1 LSRRGFVTIEIL
13 IAMVIGFLAIIML
26 FASVKSL
33 QKITLQQRLYEDLYT
48 TVLSLS
54 DTIKAQECRKNPT
67 LEGRLNGF
75 DYTVACEQKKVMKNF
90 QESYDETTYE
100 DTGGNFGI
108 FMIYLFEVTIEVR
121 QGGLKKSYRFY
132 QSEQERLVSEEEL
145 MNEMLQNM

>member
-1 LSRRGFVTIEIL
+1 MTVEIL

-26 FASVKSL
+26 SASVKSL

-54 DTIKAQECRKNPT
+54 DTIKAKECRKNPT

-75 DYTVACEQKKVMKNF
+75 DYTVVCDQKKVMKNY

-100 DTGGNFGI
+100 DIGGNFGI

-121 QGGLKKSYRFY
+121 QGGVKKTYRFY
-132 QSEQERLVSEEEL
+132 QSEQERLISEEEL
-145 MNEMLQNM
+145 LNEMLQDM